1 MERHRGTTV
10 RSGRP
15 PGGAPRRGTTAPL
28 AAVLLTALALL
39 LAASGCT
46 SRNEGGAGPG
56 RTGASNTATALGW
69 GFTHTQYSA
78 DTGDDAAV
86 TRAREL
92 LSAQGLP
99 QDQAIMGWGAG
110 NPEPS
115 PGSYDFS
122 DLDRRVDYIRSTGAT
137 PVITLCCAPDWMKGG
152 EPGASSTDWS
162 VRSLETAPLP
172 AHYQDFADL
181 AAKIARRYP
190 DVRHFIVWNEFK
202 GFFDDTAQRWDYE
215 GYTQLYNRVYDAL
228 KKVNRSNL
236 VGGPYLVM
244 DSYGPQD
251 QSFAS
256 SLKGPWGSVDQRVLD
271 AFRYWNEHKKG
282 ADFVVVDGASFTR
295 TNQLLPDA
303 FAATDKFTAVS
314 EWLREQSGLPL
325 WWAEYY
331 VEPATSG
338 WSEKRRLATQAAGM
352 MALARGGTATALYW
366 SPQQRSGP
374 CPGCLW
380 TPTQQSDG
388 GRELPMY
395 ALIAK
400 FARAF
405 PPGTRFTT
413 VDVAA
418 DDVPDVRVLASVKN
432 LLVVNTLDRAIDA
445 EVDGR
450 TFPMA
455 AYEVRWLTR

>member
-1 MERHRGTTV
+1 MERHRGTAV

-15 PGGAPRRGTTAPL
+15 PGRAPRRGATAPL

-331 VEPATSG
+331 VEPAASG
-338 WSEKRRLATQAAGM
+338 WSEQRRLATQAAGM

>member
-1 MERHRGTTV
+1 MERHRGVAV
-10 RSGRP
+10 RHQGSPVTR
-15 PGGAPRRGTTAPL
+15 PRRRSARAL
-28 AAVLLTALALL
+28 AAAVLVTLALL
-39 LAASGCT
+39 LAVGCT
-46 SRNEGGAGPG
+46 GGHDGEAGPG
-56 RTGASNTATALGW
+56 PTGPSNTDPALGW

-78 DTGDDAAV
+78 DSGADAAV
-86 TRAREL
+86 TRARAL

-115 PGSYDFS
+115 PGHYDFS
-122 DLDRRVDYIRSTGAT
+122 DLDRRVGYIRSTGAT

-152 EPGASSTDWS
+152 RAGAGSTDWS

-181 AAKIARRYP
+181 AAKVARRYP

-202 GFFDDTAQRWDYE
+202 GFYDDSAQRWNYE
-215 GYTQLYNRVYDAL
+215 GYTRLYNAVYTAL
-228 KKVNRSNL
+228 KKVREDNL
-236 VGGPYLVM
+236 VGGPYLAM

-256 SLKGPWGSVDQRVLD
+256 ALKGPWGSVDQRVLD
-271 AFRYWNEHKKG
+271 AFTYWNEHRRG

-295 TNQLLPDA
+295 TDELLPDA

-314 EWLREQSGLPL
+314 TWLRERAGLPL

-331 VEPATSG
+331 VEPQGSG
-338 WSEKRRLATQAAGM
+338 WSEQRRVATQAAGM
-352 MALARGGTATALYW
+352 MALARGGVGTALYW
-366 SPQQRSGP
+366 SPEEKSGP

-380 TPTQQSDG
+380 SPTQHGDG

-395 ALIAK
+395 TLIAR

-405 PPGTRFTT
+405 PPGTRFTD
-413 VDVAA
+413 VDIAAADVA
-418 DDVPDVRVLASVKN
+418 DVRVLANAKN
-432 LLVVNTLDRAIDA
+432 VLVVNTLDRAVDA
-445 EVDGR
+445 TVDGR
-450 TFPMA
+450 TLSMD

>member
-1 MERHRGTTV
+1 MERHRGITV

-15 PGGAPRRGTTAPL
+15 PGTASRAGTAAL
-28 AAVLLTALALL
+28 RAAVLLAALALL

-46 SRNEGGAGPG
+46 SRDGGAGPG

-78 DTGDDAAV
+78 DSGDDASVA
-86 TRAREL
+86 RAREL

-122 DLDRRVDYIRSTGAT
+122 DLDRRVNFIRSTGAT

-152 EPGASSTDWS
+152 RAGASGTDWS

-190 DVRHFIVWNEFK
+190 DVRHFVVWNEFK
-202 GFFDDTAQRWDYE
+202 GFFDDADQRWDYE
-215 GYTQLYNRVYDAL
+215 GYTRLYNTVYDAL
-228 KKVNRSNL
+228 KKVNRGNL
-236 VGGPYLVM
+236 VGGPYLGM
-244 DSYGPQD
+244 ESYGPQD

-271 AFRYWNEHKKG
+271 AFRYWNKHKKG

-295 TNQLLPDA
+295 TSQLLPDA
-303 FAATDKFTAVS
+303 FAATEKFTAVS

-331 VEPATSG
+331 VEPDKAG
-338 WSEKRRLATQAAGM
+338 WSEQRRVATQAAGL
-352 MALARGGTATALYW
+352 MALARGGTVTALYW
-366 SPQQRSGP
+366 SPEQRSGS

-380 TPTQQSDG
+380 TPTQQGDG

-395 ALIAK
+395 ALIAR

-418 DDVPDVRVLASVKN
+418 DDEPDVRVLASVKDV
-432 LLVVNTLDRAIDA
+432 LVVNTLDRAIDA
-445 EVDGR
+445 QVDGR
-450 TFPMA
+450 AFPMA

>member
-15 PGGAPRRGTTAPL
+15 PGRAPRRGTTAPL

-152 EPGASSTDWS
+152 EPGASGTDWS

-331 VEPATSG
+331 VEPAASG
-338 WSEKRRLATQAAGM
+338 WSEQRRLATQAAGM